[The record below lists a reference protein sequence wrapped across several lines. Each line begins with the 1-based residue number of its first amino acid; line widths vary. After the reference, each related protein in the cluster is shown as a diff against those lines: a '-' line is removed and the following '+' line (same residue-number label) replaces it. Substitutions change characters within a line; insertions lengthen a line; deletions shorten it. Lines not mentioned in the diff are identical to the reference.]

1 MEMKKQ
7 DSELRNPAQKDKG
20 TTITLL
26 LPVLRCSR

>member
-7 DSELRNPAQKDKG
+7 DSELRKPVPKDEG
-20 TTITLL
+20 MMIILL